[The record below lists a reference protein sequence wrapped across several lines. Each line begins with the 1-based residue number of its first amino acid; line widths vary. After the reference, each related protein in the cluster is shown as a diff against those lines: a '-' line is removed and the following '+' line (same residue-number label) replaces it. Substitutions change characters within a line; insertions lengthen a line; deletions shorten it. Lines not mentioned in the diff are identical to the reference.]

1 MYDQIPKMMTRVEIT
16 ILSMYVTF
24 EDILVTL
31 QVCSANTWLTELGIA
46 KHLAQLSYLYSPSLY

>member
-16 ILSMYVTF
+16 ILKMYVTF

-31 QVCSANTWLTELGIA
+31 QVCSANTWLTELGIV
-46 KHLAQLSYLYSPSLY
+46 KYLAELS